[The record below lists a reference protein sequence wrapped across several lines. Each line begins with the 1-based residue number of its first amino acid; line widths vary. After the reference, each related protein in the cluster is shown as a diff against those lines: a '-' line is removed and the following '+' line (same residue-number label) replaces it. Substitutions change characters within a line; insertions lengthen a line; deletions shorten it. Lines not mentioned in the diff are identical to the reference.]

1 MNKDNIY
8 LIGMMGSG
16 KTTIGQLLAKKM
28 NLEFL
33 DMDSELEHL
42 MDMSIS
48 MIFSQYGEKRFR
60 MIESSFF
67 REVSKVGKLV
77 YATGGG
83 IILNQSNQK
92 IIKEGI
98 AIFLDCSLNELISR
112 VKKDKKSRPLI
123 HDDVK
128 KNMSIL
134 YNERYKLYENCA
146 KYIIDTTAMS
156 TTQVAD
162 EIIQCIN

>member
-28 NLEFL
+28 SLEFL

-48 MIFSQYGEKRFR
+48 MIFSQHGEKRFR

-67 REVSKVGKLV
+67 REISKVGKLV

-83 IILNQSNQK
+83 IILDQSNQK

-123 HDDVK
+123 QDNVK
-128 KNMSIL
+128 KNISII
-134 YNERYKLYENCA
+134 YDERYKLYENCA
-146 KYIIDTTAMS
+146 KYTIDTTTLS

>member
-28 NLEFL
+28 SLEFL

-67 REVSKVGKLV
+67 REISKVGKLV

-92 IIKEGI
+92 IIEEGI

-123 HDDVK
+123 QDNVK
-128 KNMSIL
+128 KNISII
-134 YNERYKLYENCA
+134 YDERYKLYENCA
-146 KYIIDTTAMS
+146 KYTIDTTTLS